1 MRPADSRVRSVTEEP
16 PRLIDPASRQR
27 LLDRFGDEVEA
38 WFDEIPAVL
47 AILSDRWLLREGVQ
61 IPRGSVSIVFRCR
74 VGGGPDGV
82 LKLSPDRPRLAWEAA
97 ALNAWMTV
105 HAPRVI
111 RFDEDLGALLIEAIE
126 PGTPLDMSPGYPS
139 METVG
144 KLVNALH
151 EGSRDPSFPTV
162 ERRVAYLFESSQRL
176 YERHPQLQRVISP
189 ELYAEGR
196 SLAERLAKVESRDAL
211 LHGDLTP
218 SNILVGDEVRGLVAI
233 DSAAC
238 IGDAAFDAVD
248 LVLWRAESLQ
258 TIEQR
263 AERLASLMEIDASA
277 ILSWC
282 IAFAGMN
289 ALELA
294 GSEDPPSDEL
304 EALMML
310 AALANET

>member
-1 MRPADSRVRSVTEEP
+1 M
-16 PRLIDPASRQR
+16 IDPASRQR

-162 ERRVAYLFESSQRL
+162 ERR
-176 YERHPQLQRVISP
+176 
-189 ELYAEGR
+189 
-196 SLAERLAKVESRDAL
+196 
-211 LHGDLTP
+211 
-218 SNILVGDEVRGLVAI
+218 
-233 DSAAC
+233 
-238 IGDAAFDAVD
+238 
-248 LVLWRAESLQ
+248 
-258 TIEQR
+258 
-263 AERLASLMEIDASA
+263 
-277 ILSWC
+277 
-282 IAFAGMN
+282 
-289 ALELA
+289 
-294 GSEDPPSDEL
+294 
-304 EALMML
+304 
-310 AALANET
+310 